1 MKEKSNMFL
10 RTKKIGFLAKEKSDL
25 FLWVKKGKI
34 FFEKRTLFKKYIYAT
49 CTKHTN
55 RTIYDPIL
63 FKIYCV

>member
-63 FKIYCV
+63 FKIYYV